1 MGPSQR
7 LEMNRPQLV
16 NMKVHGNTN
25 LADGTDGA
33 FAILA
38 DSVLALTEQN
48 QALITRIA
56 KLEESN

>member
-1 MGPSQR
+1 
-7 LEMNRPQLV
+7 
-16 NMKVHGNTN
+16 MKVHGNTN